1 MLQQMRKYAKS
12 WVASIF
18 LGALALSFGV
28 WGIADI
34 FRGGPDDTS
43 VATVGS
49 TKIPLAAFQRAY
61 QNTLRNESQRAG
73 VQITPEQA
81 QRMGLPAS
89 TLQSLISQTALADEV
104 DRLGLMVSDAQ
115 VASVVRSIPAFTG
128 PLGTFDHAT
137 FVQRLQESGYTEQGF
152 IDAMRNDDAR
162 QQLLSAAQNGFSISP
177 GLARAL
183 FSYLNEKRAVQYVM
197 VPANAA
203 GALPQPSDAVLSAY
217 IKSHPDR
224 FSTPEYRALTYAA
237 IGPADVA
244 NAVQVT
250 DDQIKQE
257 YELRSEDPKYAY
269 VVPEKR
275 DVEQLNFHDAA
286 SAKAAR
292 AKIDAGTSFADLAKS
307 LGTAPISLGSVGKPD
322 LGDRGA
328 AVFALPDNGVT
339 QPVKNLSGY
348 ALFHVTKI
356 ELGSNKSLADVKDD
370 IRKDIAAKLAASKL
384 DDVATAYTDA
394 SSGGEDLADAAK
406 KVGMHVT
413 RVPAVDSNGLAPD
426 GSKAA
431 IPNDPDFL
439 AQVFHAEVG
448 QEGDPFATK
457 DGDQNVL
464 KVEGVTPS
472 KLKPLDAVRAQ
483 ATAMWLAEA
492 RDKALAQKAQSLAA
506 QASNAH
512 GLAGVAKEL
521 NATPQMSQ
529 ALSRDM
535 PSGDLSAPLVSQIF
549 SVAPGNA
556 VAGPSS
562 KGNGYIVALV
572 TGVAHPPAPLYNPN
586 YQKFIDA
593 ISSEAGQD
601 IVTSMALAARNKQG
615 VKINQ
620 KQVDLV
626 AGGGGGS

>member
-18 LGALALSFGV
+18 LGGLALSFGV

-34 FRGGPDDTS
+34 FRGGPADTS
-43 VATVGS
+43 VATVGG
-49 TKIPLAAFQRAY
+49 TKIPAELFQRDY
-61 QNTLRNESQRAG
+61 QNMLRNASQRAG
-73 VQITPEQA
+73 APITPEQA
-81 QRMGLPAS
+81 QRMGMPS
-89 TLQSLISQTALADEV
+89 DVLQSLISQTALEDEI
-104 DRLGLMVSDAQ
+104 DRLGLTISDAQ
-115 VASVVRSIPAFTG
+115 VSSAVRSIPAFSG

-137 FVQRLQESGYTEQGF
+137 FVQRLQQSGYTEQSF

-162 QQLLSAAQNGFSISP
+162 QQLLSAAQSGFAIPP

-183 FSYLNEKRAVQYVM
+183 FAYINVRRAVQYVV
-197 VPANAA
+197 VPASAVGTLA
-203 GALPQPSDAVLSAY
+203 QPSDAALSAFV
-217 IKSHPDR
+217 KAHPER
-224 FSTPEYRALTYAA
+224 FSTPEYRALSFAA
-237 IGPADVA
+237 IGPEDVA
-244 NAVQVT
+244 SGIQVS
-250 DDQIKQE
+250 DDQMKQE
-257 YELRSEDPKYAY
+257 YELRKDDPKYAY

-275 DVEQLNFHDAA
+275 DVEQLNFRDEA
-286 SAKAAR
+286 SAKSAR

-307 LGTAPISLGSVGKPD
+307 LGTAPINLGSVAEPD

-328 AVFALPDNGVT
+328 VVFAVAQGGVS

-356 ELGSNKSLADVKDD
+356 EPGTNRTLADVKDD
-370 IRKDIAAKLAASKL
+370 IRKDLSAKLAASKL
-384 DDVATAYTDA
+384 EDIAAAYTDA
-394 SSGGEDLADAAK
+394 SSGGESLAEAAK

-413 RVPAVDSNGLAPD
+413 RVAAVDSNGLAPD

-439 AQVFHAEVG
+439 AQVFHAEIG

-457 DGDQNVL
+457 DGHQYVL

-492 RDKALAQKAQSLAA
+492 RQKALTQKAQSLAA
-506 QASNAH
+506 RASGAH
-512 GLAGVAKEL
+512 GIAGIAKEL
-521 NATPQMSQ
+521 NATPQMSA
-529 ALSRDM
+529 ALSRDTA
-535 PSGDLSAPLVSQIF
+535 SGDLAAPLVSQIF
-549 SVAPGNA
+549 AAAPGKA

-562 KGNGYIVALV
+562 KGDGYIVAFV
-572 TGVAHPPAPLYNPN
+572 TGVSHPPAPIGNPD
-586 YQKFIDA
+586 YQKFVDT
-593 ISSEAGQD
+593 ISSRASED
-601 IVTSMALAARNKQG
+601 ISTSMALAARAKQG

-620 KQVDLV
+620 KQVDQV
-626 AGGGGGS
+626 VGGGGS